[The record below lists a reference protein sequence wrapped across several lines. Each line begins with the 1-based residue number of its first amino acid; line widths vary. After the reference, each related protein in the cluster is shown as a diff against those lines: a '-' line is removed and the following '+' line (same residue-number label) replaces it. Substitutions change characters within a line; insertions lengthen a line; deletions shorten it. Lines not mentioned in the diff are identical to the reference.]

1 MAAQIA
7 LGKVICLRCRH
18 HDCFGDCPSH
28 SAPVKRWRLSADVK
42 HATAWLGGA
51 CIAGSAFG
59 AVLALLCG
67 G

>member
-7 LGKVICLRCRH
+7 LGKVICFRCRH
-18 HDCFGDCPSH
+18 QDCFGDCPSH
-28 SAPVKRWRLSADVK
+28 SPATSRWKLSADLK
-42 HATAWLGGA
+42 RATAWLGGA

-59 AVLALLCG
+59 VVLALLFG